1 MNKIQKLTAI
11 KYGETYINEGMAFRG
26 GDRTKKLPISLIIY
40 LIETDTKKILIDA
53 GCDTMPGFELSH
65 FCSPTEVLSRIGILP
80 EDITDL
86 ILTHA
91 HHDHIDGLRHF
102 PQARVHIQSDEYH
115 KGAHYIPIT
124 ARVHIFEEGS
134 IVAKSIRILRIGGH
148 TKGSCIAQ
156 VRVGDTQY
164 IFGGDECYLPICLEQ
179 NIPTGAS
186 HNPIASKA
194 FIARF
199 CKPGYRVLLTHD
211 TKIQTGIIIERT

>member
-1 MNKIQKLTAI
+1 MRIHAIEFARSSLPESMVLTGGSEDTKMDI
-11 KYGETYINEGMAFRG
+11 SFLLYVVET
-26 GDRTKKLPISLIIY
+26 GDR
-40 LIETDTKKILIDA
+40 KILIDA
-53 GCDTMPGFELSH
+53 GCDTLPGFEMRN
-65 FCSPTEVLSRIGILP
+65 FVSPAKALLDYGITP
-80 EDITDL
+80 ASITDV
-86 ILTHA
+86 IITHA

-124 ARVHIFEEGS
+124 ARIHIFEEGS

-194 FIARF
+194 FIERF